1 MRIVIRVDSSHEI
14 GTGHVMRCLSLANG
28 LRQMSATSL
37 KRGKSAGSATE
48 VIFCCRDL
56 TGNINSV
63 IVQGGFKL
71 IVVGSSSEDA
81 SVVREGHDA
90 ISVGS
95 KEESTSNQSMYS
107 HWLPV
112 SEEKDAEEFI
122 ASIDGTLDEEVFQ
135 NRSKIDILIVDHYG
149 LALAWEKKVRSYC
162 EKLIVID
169 DLVRSHDPDVLIDQ
183 TYMREPDEYHSV
195 NDFSG
200 QVLAGTDFAMLRPEF
215 NQIREGVDWGVLFNQ
230 YDIQKSEQHRLLI
243 AMGGVDSPNATLR
256 VLEALS
262 KAELSW
268 VREIDVVLSEAA
280 PHYDQVRRFVG
291 ELERASPAVR
301 LISFTKDMAKLM
313 KSASIAIGAPGTTT
327 WERACMGLPS
337 ILIPIAENQLG
348 IASIFKKADISKI
361 INLEDIATLLLPSL
375 KSIRNDWANNS
386 RKNLK
391 VCDGLGV
398 GRICQFLNPPLA
410 NNGLPVYLRKATQKD
425 IERVYEWQCEPLTRK
440 FSRKTEVPSWDE
452 HAKWMCGKLS
462 DPFVYFYII
471 MHEGVPSGVVRLD
484 KIDGERTNQGFNCYE
499 VSIYLTER
507 KTRLGLAKKVLGLVS
522 KLHCHVG
529 LYATVLPENNAS
541 VALFESAGYQKVSDN
556 EYKYV
561 GLMA

>member
-1 MRIVIRVDSSHEI
+1 MRIVIRVDSSREI

-37 KRGKSAGSATE
+37 ERGKGVETVTE

-63 IVQGGFKL
+63 IVQDGFKL
-71 IVVGSSSEDA
+71 IIVGSFGEVD
-81 SVVREGHDA
+81 SVVREGYDA

-95 KEESTSNQSMYS
+95 KEENTSSHGMYS

-122 ASIDGTLDEEVFQ
+122 ASIDGTFEKEAFL

-149 LALAWEKKVRSYC
+149 LALAWEKKVRPYC

-169 DLVRSHDPDVLIDQ
+169 DLVRSHDSDVLIDQ

-195 NDFSG
+195 NGYSG
-200 QVLAGTDFAMLRPEF
+200 KVLAGTDFAMLRPEF
-215 NQIREGVDWGVLFNQ
+215 NQIREGIDWGVLFDQ

-243 AMGGVDSPNATLR
+243 AMGGVDSPNASLR

-268 VREIDVVLSEAA
+268 VSEIDLVLSESA
-280 PHYDQVRRFVG
+280 PHYDEVRRFVG
-291 ELERASPAVR
+291 ELDSPTVR

-327 WERACMGLPS
+327 WERSCMGLPS
-337 ILIPIAENQLG
+337 VLIPIAENQLG

-361 INLEDIATLLLPSL
+361 INLDDISTLLLPSL
-375 KSIRNDWANNS
+375 KSIRDEWANNS

-410 NNGLPVYLRKATQKD
+410 NDGLPVYLRKAMETD
-425 IERVYEWQCEPLTRK
+425 IELVYEWQCEPFTRK
-440 FSRKTEVPSWDE
+440 FSRKKEVPSWDE

-471 MHEGVPSGVVRLD
+471 LHDGVQSGVVRLD
-484 KIDGERTNQGFNCYE
+484 KIEGERTGLGFNCYE
-499 VSIYLTER
+499 VSIYLTKR
-507 KTRLGLAKKVLGLVS
+507 KTRLGLAKKILGLVS
-522 KLHCHVG
+522 KLHCHVD